1 LSNEEEYRQCEAENA
16 EEKILHQEKTHG
28 QKTHEIIE
36 KPSGMMETEIKF
48 GY

>member
-28 QKTHEIIE
+28 QK
-36 KPSGMMETEIKF
+36 KLMKLLRSQAA
-48 GY
+48 